1 MTMSLWSDHEM
12 IIPLS
17 PPSGLAHLGLLVDA
31 TVCLCHEPR
40 QFDELVAVRS
50 LVVSSPHRID
60 HPSHIAASGAC

>member
-1 MTMSLWSDHEM
+1 M

-17 PPSGLAHLGLLVDA
+17 PPSGLAQLGLFVDA

-50 LVVSSPHRID
+50 LDVPHLIE
-60 HPSHIAASGAC
+60 